1 MEHQSGCCSGQD
13 GSVPTADSR
22 GSGKD
27 NYGRKG
33 MRNRALCLV
42 SQQSEVE
49 RYMIQVYGDGRN
61 EGRNIEATRHVNK
74 AR

>member
-1 MEHQSGCCSGQD
+1 MEHQSGRCSGQD

-22 GSGKD
+22 GSGTD
-27 NYGRKG
+27 NHGRKG

-42 SQQSEVE
+42 SQQSEVK
-49 RYMIQVYGDGRN
+49 RYMIQVYGDGCN
-61 EGRNIEATRHVNK
+61 EGRNIKATRHVNK